1 MVTKKGHTFVPT
13 FASEKAA
20 IFFSASP
27 EGGATEKGSL
37 IYWFLREKK
46 NAESTKSLRLRKFN
60 SIPFNGK
67 RSSQA
72 LTIHFNFFTMES
84 LILAQDER

>member
-1 MVTKKGHTFVPT
+1 MVTKIGSIFAPT
-13 FASEKAA
+13 FASEIAA
-20 IFFSASP
+20 IFLAP
-27 EGGATEKGSL
+27 RRKVGYQKGSL
-37 IYWFLREKK
+37 TYWFLREKK

-72 LTIHFNFFTMES
+72 LTIHFNFFYNGEFDPGS
-84 LILAQDER
+84 G